1 MNAHLGGSAV
11 RIIESAER
19 SVNRS
24 ACDSREDLLCRMA
37 QGDAVAFSNFYDEL
51 KIRVL
56 GTVRGVLVD
65 LAQSEEVT
73 QEIFVEVWQNAEKF
87 NPAQGSA
94 LSWLLMIARRRAIDR
109 VRASQADRNRDLRI
123 GIRDLDVSFDSVAER
138 VEASIEYD
146 RVHAAMATLP
156 EMQRQSIAL
165 AYSGGYSHRD
175 LAALLGIPL
184 GTVKTRLRDGLT
196 ALRREMPS
204 Q

>member
-1 MNAHLGGSAV
+1 M
-11 RIIESAER
+11 RIIESAEHSLKR
-19 SVNRS
+19 SVR
-24 ACDSREDLLCRMA
+24 DSREDLLCRMA
-37 QGDAVAFSNFYDEL
+37 EGDADAFSSFYDEL
-51 KIRVL
+51 KVRVL

-73 QEIFVEVWQNAEKF
+73 QEVFVEVWQNAGKF

-123 GIRDLDVSFDSVAER
+123 GIRDLDVSYDSVAER

-165 AYSGGYSHRD
+165 AYAGGYSHRD

-204 Q
+204 E